1 MREVA
6 QVSVLVSLS
15 DWEIE
20 CCVPPPELGDVVSW
34 PLMLVVRRGEA
45 RREPPEPEVDRRW
58 WRVKRWD
65 GDTTVLADGDVRAFW
80 APHGGP
86 PPAPGVAEVEG
97 TLVATLHWP
106 PVPPGVLA
114 TSGRISRLWVMHHEY
129 REHGTG
135 KGRYRAAVPG
145 STTLREVEQSPDWS
159 GQRGVGRYS
168 DSGRE
173 DGLLIELT
181 VLTPRT

>member
-1 MREVA
+1 MVQPRT
-6 QVSVLVSLS
+6 VLVSLS

-20 CCVPPPELGDVVSW
+20 CCVPPPELGDVVAW
-34 PLMLVVRRGEA
+34 PLMMVVPRGEE
-45 RREPPEPEVDRRW
+45 RCEPPDPSVDRRW
-58 WRVKRWD
+58 WRVERWD
-65 GDTTVLADGDVRAFW
+65 DDTTVLVDGDVHAFW

-86 PPAPGVAEVEG
+86 PPVRGVVDIEG
-97 TLVATLHWP
+97 SLVVTLHWP
-106 PVPPGVLA
+106 PVPPGLPA
-114 TSGRISRLWVMHHEY
+114 TSGRVSRLWVTHHHY
-129 REHGTG
+129 QEHGIG

-159 GQRGVGRYS
+159 GQRGVGRDP

-181 VLTPRT
+181 VLTPHT